1 MENNYDPKEII
12 ENSKKYL
19 NQTIEEARNILSKN
33 APEVGLLY
41 LDSLLEFMRNRTIS
55 NNNKLFDYVKKEFGL
70 DKEDLNK
77 LYMFDNYFMAGIV
90 KYISE
95 YAKKLDPKDP
105 DYNKKVNY
113 IKKFIND
120 LEDRTTFYII
130 YADSLK
136 RVLKELNGK
145 EKYSLKDYNDIL
157 QKMANHLANMV
168 ENRLEDLI
176 KNIEQ
181 SYKDILRIKGSYMHK
196 LPESLYKIFRK
207 VRNKF
212 YH

>member
-1 MENNYDPKEII
+1 MEDKYDPKEII

-19 NQTIEEARNILSKN
+19 QQTIEEARNILSKN

-55 NNNKLFDYVKKEFGL
+55 NNNNLFNYVKKEFRL
-70 DKEDLNK
+70 DEGDRIKF
-77 LYMFDNYFMAGIV
+77 YMFDNYFMAGIV
-90 KYISE
+90 RGISE
-95 YAKKLDPKDP
+95 YSKNLDPKDP
-105 DYNKKVNY
+105 YYNEKVNY
-113 IKKFIND
+113 IKKFMNN
-120 LEDRTTFYII
+120 LEDRTTFYIL

-136 RVLKELNGK
+136 RVFKELDGK

-157 QKMANHLANMV
+157 QKMSNDLANNV
-168 ENRLEDLI
+168 EKRLEDLI
-176 KNIEQ
+176 KNSEQ
-181 SYKDILRIKGSYMHK
+181 TYENILGTKGSYMSK
-196 LPESLYKIFRK
+196 LTKPLYKILEK